1 MEMTW
6 LIAKFFLWLWAVVLV
21 LFALWYLWFRGSDYK
36 KARIEIFAY
45 VEGYKRRCTGN
56 NRFIVEVETLQDAF
70 REYDTPTINKV
81 WLELIKERVIEQDPL
96 TNDWC
101 IR

>member
-1 MEMTW
+1 METVW
-6 LIAKFFLWLWAVVLV
+6 LIGKFFLWGMAVTTVIGV
-21 LFALWYLWFRGSDYK
+21 VWFIWFRVSDYS
-36 KARIEIFAY
+36 KARTEIFAY
-45 VEGYKRRCTGN
+45 VNAYKRRCTGN
-56 NRFIVEVETLQDAF
+56 NKFEVTVEILQNVF

-96 TNDWC
+96 THDWC